1 MFDNLN
7 SLKIESS
14 DRDVAYS
21 HNTVNN
27 SFDPNFVSQYNQK
40 NRSRR
45 LTLKSNY
52 DPIDYLN
59 VNSNTIVSSKP
70 PTSKPIKN
78 EKNPELSYNTPQQ
91 NIEKKSSDSKRSDL
105 KSSTSNLIGPF
116 KIKKIIGEGN
126 MGKVFLAIDTRSNNT
141 VAIKTIP
148 RTDPGFKV
156 SNPVYRKYAYKNISE
171 SSISE
176 NDNGPLVVPTGPPE
190 DLPNGAK
197 RFIRLLKENI
207 EHKPVTRA
215 QPRLEFTTKDR
226 EQRESKDIRVLREI
240 AISQILYHPNI
251 CELYD
256 TIFHYDNFYLVSE
269 AISGGQ
275 LLDFIVKKGRLKESH
290 SRKLARQILSAI
302 DYMHK
307 NNIVHRDLKI
317 ENILVTDKGNI
328 KIIDFGL
335 SNLFSKSDLLSTFCG
350 SLYFAAPELLTSNP
364 YVGPEVDIWSFGIVL
379 YVLVCGSVPFDDPNI
394 SKLYYKIKTGKFY
407 IPPFLS
413 NDCVHLLTR
422 LINTNPKNR
431 AKMPEILNHKWI
443 CKGQTSPLISYL
455 PKRVPLIHPSQI
467 DDTVVEIMSRYV
479 GLGLGSKDFIYQSL
493 VAKITSKSYRNYLST
508 KFHKYLELPNQSCND
523 TYNFSDSASKI
534 LNSVSTLDTRID
546 NLYCDNK
553 RASIGL
559 NAIATGLLPNLSSS
573 THAVLFD
580 SEKTIKDRHFNRE
593 SKYLETL
600 SNNIPNKSAY
610 SKISSKANNS
620 DYVLEYGPDVMN
632 DPLINIYHLVSENL
646 LRKRKVVERSIKMK
660 SLSSFSEND
669 KETHNDYDSIFRNI
683 STSPRNEIKQIK
695 FPEMTNT
702 KTNSTLTK
710 NPNTIKSKN
719 SLMAFSTDKSIKDN
733 TIFRSSS
740 INVPKDDLRE
750 KKSSNKI
757 GSTVPKVSTI
767 DNKKNKHNSGYDFD
781 KFGTFDNKFNSVVN
795 SKALRPTIS
804 SNQDYFSDH
813 MESYLNSFNNKLSDF
828 SESFNAKSPKCIS
841 PGTKKAFNQD
851 RKPVN
856 PTDLDS
862 SDPRFKLEMLSSRLS
877 NRVTPSIGVEFKTEN
892 ISSDNT
898 KNIFPD
904 LSHSSIACNMSND
917 SSTTP
922 SSIYSIISNDV
933 PSVNNKTNTRKSIF
947 SKMSFLHDISSKK
960 NSLKQEATLHRN
972 TLTTTKKSIKIKYY
986 QDNLKPVELEVSGNL
1001 KPEIHRS
1008 YDVSLALGPKASR
1021 PDDSRNTLGINSSR
1035 GAPEKRGVFRRII
1048 SESQAG
1054 YKNIPKVRSIIFSFD
1069 KSSKEP
1075 KVHGGLNKISETP
1088 EGTFD
1093 STFKSVSIK
1102 KLYSLRITSFKKPL
1116 LIRESLLKAFNQM
1129 GLKYTEGHGYFYCYI
1144 PSEKKLESLEEIRNK
1159 FNSLPR
1165 YKNLSL
1171 LSDGGIRREPIGN
1184 YSSLSVEPK
1193 SKFRA
1198 PNKILDELT
1207 INRKTPNVIRNV
1219 LSFTEKVD
1227 DKDSLQS
1234 NIFSLGSSEYIE
1246 INKPDGTLSF
1256 YVYLYRT
1263 IVPKVKGVDF
1273 QLNVGSE
1280 IVYKKLV
1287 DAIINQ
1293 AHL

>member
-7 SLKIESS
+7 SLKIDSS

-27 SFDPNFVSQYNQK
+27 NFDPNFDPHHKQK

-52 DPIDYLN
+52 DQMDYLN

-70 PTSKPIKN
+70 PTSKPTRD
-78 EKNPELSYNTPQQ
+78 EKNPELSYNIPQQ
-91 NIEKKSSDSKRSDL
+91 NIEKKSPDSKRSDL
-105 KSSTSNLIGPF
+105 NSSTSNLIGPF

-156 SNPVYRKYAYKNISE
+156 SNPVYRKFAYKNISE

-176 NDNGPLVVPTGPPE
+176 NDNGPLVVPIGPPE

-197 RFIRLLKENI
+197 RFIKLLKENI
-207 EHKPVTRA
+207 EHKPVTKA

-240 AISQILYHPNI
+240 AIGQILYHPNI

-302 DYMHK
+302 DYMHN

-379 YVLVCGSVPFDDPNI
+379 YVLVCGSVPFDDPNM

-422 LINTNPKNR
+422 LINTSPKNR

-443 CKGQTSPLISYL
+443 CKGQTSPLISYI

-534 LNSVSTLDTRID
+534 LNSVSTLNTRLD
-546 NLYCDNK
+546 NLSSDNK
-553 RASIGL
+553 RSSIGL
-559 NAIATGLLPNLSSS
+559 NAISGDLLPNLSSS
-573 THAVLFD
+573 SHAVLFD
-580 SEKTIKDRHFNRE
+580 SEKTIKDRHSSRE
-593 SKYLETL
+593 SKNLEIL
-600 SNNIPNKSAY
+600 PKNVSNKSAY
-610 SKISSKANNS
+610 PTISSKVNNS
-620 DYVLEYGPDVMN
+620 DNALEYGLDVMN
-632 DPLINIYHLVSENL
+632 DPLINVYHLVSENL
-646 LRKRKVVERSIKMK
+646 FRKRKVVERSIKMK
-660 SLSSFSEND
+660 SLPSFSEND
-669 KETHNDYDSIFRNI
+669 KETHNDYDSIFKNI

-702 KTNSTLTK
+702 QTDPIKAI
-710 NPNTIKSKN
+710 NPNTIKSKY
-719 SLMAFSTDKSIKDN
+719 SLMTFNTDKSLKNNI
-733 TIFRSSS
+733 IFRSSS
-740 INVPKDDLRE
+740 INVPKEDLDQE
-750 KKSSNKI
+750 KNSNKI
-757 GSTVPKVSTI
+757 GSTVPKVSNI
-767 DNKKNKHNSGYDFD
+767 DNKNNKHNSGYDFD
-781 KFGTFDNKFNSVVN
+781 KFGTFDHKFNSAGN
-795 SKALRPTIS
+795 SKASRPTIS

-813 MESYLNSFNNKLSDF
+813 MESYLNSFNNKFNDF
-828 SESFNAKSPKCIS
+828 SGSFNMKSPKNIS
-841 PGTKKAFNQD
+841 SGTKSTCNQD
-851 RKPVN
+851 CKPLN
-856 PTDLDS
+856 TTDLDS

-877 NRVTPSIGVEFKTEN
+877 NRITPNIGAEFKTEN

-898 KNIFPD
+898 KNVCPD
-904 LSHSSIACNMSND
+904 LSHSSIAYNMSND

-933 PSVNNKTNTRKSIF
+933 PTYNNKTDTRKSIF
-947 SKMSFLHDISSKK
+947 TKMSFLHDISSKK

-972 TLTTTKKSIKIKYY
+972 TLIAPNKSIKIKYY
-986 QDNLKPVELEVSGNL
+986 QDNLKPRKLELTGSL

-1008 YDVSLALGPKASR
+1008 YDVSLGLGTKASKA
-1021 PDDSRNTLGINSSR
+1021 DGSRYTLGINSSR
-1035 GAPEKRGVFRRII
+1035 GIPEKKGMFRRII

-1054 YKNIPKVRSIIFSFD
+1054 YKNIPKVRSIIFNFD
-1069 KSSKEP
+1069 KSIKEP
-1075 KVHGGLNKISETP
+1075 KADGGLNKISEAP

-1102 KLYSLRITSFKKPL
+1102 KLYSLRITSFKKPP
-1116 LIRESLLKAFNQM
+1116 LIRESLMKAFNQM
-1129 GLKYTEGHGYFYCYI
+1129 GLKYAEGHGYFYCFI
-1144 PSEKKLESLEEIRNK
+1144 PSDTKLESFEEMRNK
-1159 FNSLPR
+1159 FNSMPR
-1165 YKNLSL
+1165 YKDNNLL
-1171 LSDGGIRREPIGN
+1171 PDGGIRREPNGN

-1198 PNKILDELT
+1198 PSKLLKEHT
-1207 INRKTPNVIRNV
+1207 IKTKTPNIIRNV
-1219 LSFTEKVD
+1219 LSFTEKVS
-1227 DKDSLQS
+1227 DKDMLQS
-1234 NIFSLGSSEYIE
+1234 NLVSMGSSEYVE
-1246 INKPDGTLSF
+1246 VNKPDGTLSF
-1256 YVYLYRT
+1256 YVYLYKS

-1280 IVYKKLV
+1280 IIYKKLL